1 MDFKTSWGMLTGKIP
16 KSEEYHQLTAA
27 NQAHQVA
34 SQHDDPGG
42 NIYNA
47 MYQNAYSNS
56 LANNMPNTAAQ
67 NNGSGDRPRSSLR
80 NPQAGGLLSFFG
92 GGSRLGDQP
101 MTPQRFLTNFIPGVG
116 ILRGIQRATGNQ
128 PYTMNTQ
135 SGSGAYDPSKVNAMI
150 AASQTPQSAN
160 PGSMSRAQ
168 ASSPLAA
175 LANVQKV
182 AATPQYGAQTPPV
195 QTSPLL
201 GYGFEEDKFGFDP
214 RAPRATLDDI
224 DFDANPGYSQIA
236 DGKYVPSYNPFEAST
251 AAQDQL
257 APDIADLTLEQWL
270 QTEQGSQYNSPDIPQ
285 DFVRR
290 MFEVSKRLNAG
301 KF

>member
-16 KSEEYHQLTAA
+16 KSEEYHQMTA
-27 NQAHQVA
+27 NTQAHQVA

-47 MYQNAYSNS
+47 MYQNAYNNS

-67 NNGSGDRPRSSLR
+67 NNGSGDRPRSSFR

-101 MTPQRFLTNFIPGVG
+101 MTPQRFLENTFIPGLG
-116 ILRGIQRATGNQ
+116 ILRGFQRATGNQ
-128 PYTMNTQ
+128 PYTMNTE
-135 SGSGAYDPSKVNAMI
+135 SGVGPGTYQPKAPA
-150 AASQTPQSAN
+150 PQQQ
-160 PGSMSRAQ
+160 PQ
-168 ASSPLAA
+168 
-175 LANVQKV
+175 Q
-182 AATPQYGAQTPPV
+182 PQYGAQAPTV

-214 RAPRATLDDI
+214 RAPRATLDDLDI
-224 DFDANPGYSQIA
+224 DLNPGYSQMA
-236 DGKYVPSYNPFEAST
+236 DGQYVPSYNPFEAST
-251 AAQDQL
+251 AAQAQL
-257 APDIADLTLEQWL
+257 APAAADLELSQWL
-270 QTEQGSQYNSPDIPQ
+270 QTEQGSRYNNPDLPE

-290 MFEVSKRLNAG
+290 MFETSKRLNAG

>member
-16 KSEEYHQLTAA
+16 KSEEYHQMTAA

-67 NNGSGDRPRSSLR
+67 NNGSGDRPRSSFR

-182 AATPQYGAQTPPV
+182 AATPMPSTYSGLPAGMEAQYSASPT
-195 QTSPLL
+195 PLL
-201 GYGFEEDKFGFDP
+201 
-214 RAPRATLDDI
+214 A
-224 DFDANPGYSQIA
+224 
-236 DGKYVPSYNPFEAST
+236 
-251 AAQDQL
+251 
-257 APDIADLTLEQWL
+257 APDIGPAFPASTFGEVVLDPDADLELEAFTGQPSDPRYMPGGEFDAFMEHTGSL
-270 QTEQGSQYNSPDIPQ
+270 PAFAPYHNDRKKMMEIFEQYLKTQGGGN
-285 DFVRR
+285 
-290 MFEVSKRLNAG
+290 
-301 KF
+301 

>member
-16 KSEEYHQLTAA
+16 KSEEYHQMTAA
-27 NQAHQVA
+27 SQAHQVA

-47 MYQNAYSNS
+47 MYQNAYGNS

-67 NNGSGDRPRSSLR
+67 NNGSGDRPRSSFR

-101 MTPQRFLTNFIPGVG
+101 MTSQRFLENALIPGLG
-116 ILRGIQRATGNQ
+116 ILRGFQRATGNQ

-135 SGSGAYDPSKVNAMI
+135 SGSGVYDPNKVNAMI
-150 AASQTPQSAN
+150 AASQTPQSVN

-175 LANVQKV
+175 LANVQD
-182 AATPQYGAQTPPV
+182 YG
-195 QTSPLL
+195 
-201 GYGFEEDKFGFDP
+201 
-214 RAPRATLDDI
+214 R
-224 DFDANPGYSQIA
+224 
-236 DGKYVPSYNPFEAST
+236 
-251 AAQDQL
+251 
-257 APDIADLTLEQWL
+257 
-270 QTEQGSQYNSPDIPQ
+270 
-285 DFVRR
+285 
-290 MFEVSKRLNAG
+290 
-301 KF
+301 

>member
-16 KSEEYHQLTAA
+16 KSEEYHQMTAA

-47 MYQNAYSNS
+47 MYQNAYGNS

-67 NNGSGDRPRSSLR
+67 NNGSGDRPRSSFR

-101 MTPQRFLTNFIPGVG
+101 MTPQRFLENTFIPGLG
-116 ILRGIQRATGNQ
+116 ILRGFQRATGNQ

-135 SGSGAYDPSKVNAMI
+135 SGSGAYDPNKVNAMI

-160 PGSMSRAQ
+160 PGSLTRAQ
-168 ASSPLAA
+168 ASSPLAPR
-175 LANVQKV
+175 QQ
-182 AATPQYGAQTPPV
+182 PQYGAQAPSV

-214 RAPRATLDDI
+214 RAPRATLDDLDI
-224 DFDANPGYSQIA
+224 DLNPGYSQMA
-236 DGKYVPSYNPFEAST
+236 DGQYVPSYNPFEAST
-251 AAQDQL
+251 AAQAQL
-257 APDIADLTLEQWL
+257 TPDAADLTIEQWL
-270 QTEQGSQYNSPDIPQ
+270 QTEQGSRYNNPDLPE

-290 MFEVSKRLNAG
+290 MFETSKRLNAG
-301 KF
+301 KL

>member
-16 KSEEYHQLTAA
+16 KSEEYHQMTAA

-47 MYQNAYSNS
+47 MYQNAYGNS

-67 NNGSGDRPRSSLR
+67 NNGSGDRPRSSFR

-101 MTPQRFLTNFIPGVG
+101 MTTGRFLENALIPGLG
-116 ILRGIQRATGNQ
+116 ILRGFQRAAGNQ
-128 PYTMNTQ
+128 PYEMTSV
-135 SGSGAYDPSKVNAMI
+135 SGSGTYDPDKVNAMI

-168 ASSPLAA
+168 VSSPQEA
-175 LANVQKV
+175 LAKIQDYGGY
-182 AATPQYGAQTPPV
+182 TPEPVETSILTPIRNEM
-195 QTSPLL
+195 SS
-201 GYGFEEDKFGFDP
+201 FGFSPDTVGQPSDP
-214 RAPRATLDDI
+214 LYVPGGE
-224 DFDANPGYSQIA
+224 FDAFMENVGSLPQFDEVRANPVKMRA
-236 DGKYVPSYNPFEAST
+236 AFEAYRK
-251 AAQDQL
+251 AVQAQGG
-257 APDIADLTLEQWL
+257 A
-270 QTEQGSQYNSPDIPQ
+270 
-285 DFVRR
+285 
-290 MFEVSKRLNAG
+290 K
-301 KF
+301 